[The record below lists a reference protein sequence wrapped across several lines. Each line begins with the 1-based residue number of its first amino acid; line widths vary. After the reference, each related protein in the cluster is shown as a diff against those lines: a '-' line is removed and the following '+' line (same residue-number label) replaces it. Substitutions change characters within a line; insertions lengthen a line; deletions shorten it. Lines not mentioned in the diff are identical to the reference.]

1 MKVILKADV
10 KGTGKKGDIIEVS
23 EGYAKNFLLKKK
35 LAEIATE
42 SGINEINQRKAAEA
56 FHKSEEIKAMQKL
69 AGELNGKTVNLSIK
83 TGENGKVFGSI
94 TSAQVASALA
104 EMGFDVDK
112 KKIQI
117 EGNIKAVGLYEAK
130 IKLMENIESKITI
143 SVEEAR

>member
-1 MKVILKADV
+1 MKVILKADI

-35 LAEIATE
+35 LADVATE

-56 FHKSEEIKAMQKL
+56 FHKAEEIKAMQKL
-69 AGELNGKTVNLSIK
+69 AGDLNGKTVKLSIK

-94 TSAQVASALA
+94 TSSQIASALSS
-104 EMGFDVDK
+104 MGFDIDK

-117 EGNIKAVGLYEAK
+117 EGNIKAIGLYEAK
-130 IKLMENIESKITI
+130 IKLMENIESKINI
-143 SVEEAR
+143 SVEEAK

>member
-10 KGTGKKGDIIEVS
+10 KGTGKKGDVIEVS

-42 SGINEINQRKAAEA
+42 SGINEINQRKAADA
-56 FHKSEEIKAMQKL
+56 FHRAEEIKAMQRL
-69 AGELNGKTVNLSIK
+69 AGELNGKTVHLSIK

-94 TSAQVASALA
+94 TSAQVASVLMT
-104 EMGFDVDK
+104 MGFDVDK

-117 EGNIKAVGLYEAK
+117 DGNIKAVGLYEAK
-130 IKLMENIESKITI
+130 IRLMENIESKITI
-143 SVEEAR
+143 SVEEAK

>member
-104 EMGFDVDK
+104 EMGFDIDK

-117 EGNIKAVGLYEAK
+117 DGNIKAVGLYEAK